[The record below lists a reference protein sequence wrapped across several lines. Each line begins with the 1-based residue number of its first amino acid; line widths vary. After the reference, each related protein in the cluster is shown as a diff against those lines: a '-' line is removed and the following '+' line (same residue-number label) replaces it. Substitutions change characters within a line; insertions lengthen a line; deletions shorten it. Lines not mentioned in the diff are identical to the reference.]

1 MINVLD
7 AYTTYRGLQHP
18 RVYERN
24 PLLGRY
30 PSAGEIAAFKL
41 FWGAMMIDLAGDN
54 DEDLIF
60 PNALLTF
67 AVINNIEV
75 MESVGLISY

>member
-1 MINVLD
+1 
-7 AYTTYRGLQHP
+7 
-18 RVYERN
+18 
-24 PLLGRY
+24 
-30 PSAGEIAAFKL
+30 
-41 FWGAMMIDLAGDN
+41 MIDLAGDN
-54 DEDLIF
+54 TEELIF